1 MVQVIKKCLH
11 GTSAIKRR
19 VPVSHGN
26 AYGQY
31 AISFKKVLSLIEN
44 RSLRTIASPG
54 ASSSATEDGCRVQE
68 IGYFYLLY
76 AGRPETITVSR
87 GGSAGEGYI
96 PRNEVLGYV
105 P

>member
-1 MVQVIKKCLH
+1 MGTLMVS
-11 GTSAIKRR
+11 T
-19 VPVSHGN
+19 
-26 AYGQY
+26 QY
-31 AISFKKVLSLIEN
+31 P
-44 RSLRTIASPG
+44 LRKFIL
-54 ASSSATEDGCRVQE
+54 
-68 IGYFYLLY
+68 GYFYLLY